1 MNFSRSIAWGS
12 CVAAATVLASV
23 ASPAFGQ
30 TRPAS
35 TAGPLVDSAHPLMQ
49 VEEVALKGN
58 TNVFGD
64 PSKPGMY
71 VYRMRLNA
79 NQTARPHY
87 DDQDRW
93 VTVLQGTLWLGKGD
107 VFRPDKLVQ
116 LRQGGVAYLAANTHY
131 YEMAGDGEVILQI
144 TGNGPVRSVHSEVDE
159 KGQPVPEGGPYP
171 VFAAA
176 KRRNMPVD
184 PDLIDPDTQDAM
196 DRAAAAKKAAAQA
209 QAKPPAAT
217 TPAATTAPESKK

>member
-12 CVAAATVLASV
+12 CVAATVVLASV

-35 TAGPLVDSAHPLMQ
+35 TAGPLIDSTHPLMQ

-176 KRRNMPVD
+176 KRRNMPID

-217 TPAATTAPESKK
+217 TPAATTAPEPKK